1 MTTSSASAAD
11 SPVLV
16 ERRGP
21 TAILTL
27 NRPAAMNALSIE
39 LVAALEQSVRDLR
52 GLAAAGDVRALVITG
67 AGGKAFCAGADLKER
82 RAMSL
87 ADTRRFL
94 ASLGAAFDAVAAFPA
109 PVIAAVGGAAFG
121 GGFELA
127 LACDL
132 RLCANDAM
140 FGLVEVRLGIIPG
153 AGGTQRLARVAGV
166 AVAKELILT
175 GRRIDA
181 AQARAL
187 GIASSVH
194 PAADLIGAAEAVAGE
209 IAAGGPLAVAQA
221 KRAIDEGL
229 ALPLGD
235 ALAVER
241 ACYEVVLTSE
251 DREEGLQA
259 FLEKR
264 HPVFKGK

>member
-82 RAMSL
+82 RTMSL

-121 GGFELA
+121 GGVA
-127 LACDL
+127 LAPA
-132 RLCANDAM
+132 R
-140 FGLVEVRLGIIPG
+140 GLPPG
-153 AGGTQRLARVAGV
+153 
-166 AVAKELILT
+166 
-175 GRRIDA
+175 
-181 AQARAL
+181 
-187 GIASSVH
+187 
-194 PAADLIGAAEAVAGE
+194 
-209 IAAGGPLAVAQA
+209 
-221 KRAIDEGL
+221 
-229 ALPLGD
+229 
-235 ALAVER
+235 
-241 ACYEVVLTSE
+241 
-251 DREEGLQA
+251 
-259 FLEKR
+259 
-264 HPVFKGK
+264 

>member
-1 MTTSSASAAD
+1 MTTSSGAPG
-11 SPVLV
+11 PVLV
-16 ERRGP
+16 ERRGA

-27 NRPAAMNALSIE
+27 NRPAAMNALSVE
-39 LVAALEQSVRDLR
+39 LVAALEQAVRDLG
-52 GLAAAGDVRALVITG
+52 GLAASGDVRALVLTG

-94 ASLGAAFDAVAAFPA
+94 ASLNAAVDAVAAFPA
-109 PVIAAVGGAAFG
+109 PVIAAVAGAAFG

-127 LACDL
+127 LACDI
-132 RLCANDAM
+132 RLCADNAM
-140 FGLVEVRLGIIPG
+140 LGLVEVRLGIIPG

-181 AQARAL
+181 AQARML
-187 GIASSVH
+187 GIVSSVH
-194 PAADLIGAAEAVAGE
+194 PAADLMGAAEAVAAE
-209 IAAGGPLAVAQA
+209 IAAAAPLAVAQA
-221 KRAIDEGL
+221 KRAIDGGL
-229 ALPLGD
+229 GLPLGD

-241 ACYEVVLTSE
+241 ASYEVVLKSE
-251 DREEGLQA
+251 DREEGLRA
-259 FLEKR
+259 FAEKR
-264 HPVFKGK
+264 QPSFKGK